1 MNLFFRELSGK
12 INDDNGVKGAFL
24 DADAA
29 ARAEILGYHCLSI
42 FWPLDDALTASLV
55 HWAVDDALKP
65 ALSWLAELFVKY
77 RYPMSIFC
85 FRIAQLRVNFAI
97 IRYIDTDAGPGKFE
111 MQG

>member
-1 MNLFFRELSGK
+1 MDLFLGKLSGQVY
-12 INDDNGVKGAFL
+12 NDDRIKWAFL
-24 DADAA
+24 DADSATSA
-29 ARAEILGYHCLSI
+29 QVFGYHGLSI